1 MKVLITKDEILN
13 YFDWEKFCEVV
24 KDDFDVNKKNEFA
37 ITFQQAE
44 KLGIIKNQ
52 NLKFQ
57 TIYKNKIMTDCYDC
71 FEDALEDLNSYNSKH
86 NLDKN
91 CLSIEVLIERDFI
104 RQNGSLDTRLTLE
117 EVCSEFL
124 NTEQEKNKKQV
135 EELKDLVVRMNN
147 IFKKDTL

>member
-13 YFDWEKFCEVV
+13 YFDWESFCEVV

-52 NLKFQ
+52 NLQFQ

-91 CLSIEVLIERDFI
+91 CLSIEVLIDRDYN
-104 RQNGSLDTRLTLE
+104 RKNGLKDTRITLE
-117 EVCSEFL
+117 ELCKDFL
-124 NTEQEKNKKQV
+124 NDEYLKNNNKMNEIQSLIDQLNSVLKK
-135 EELKDLVVRMNN
+135 
-147 IFKKDTL
+147 